1 VTDKP
6 KDHTASDGR
15 ASAPSPF
22 DQPTERFAAQ
32 SIRTS
37 TPSKPPLAHTDEDLD
52 FDAPDRDSLPTEQIP
67 TFRPVPSR
75 TPDIAD
81 SQPTVVIERGGFAAS
96 EPAARTAVTEPIRA
110 EPIGTATT
118 VAEPVVSD
126 PILSEPIVSEP
137 IVSEPI
143 ASPTAAGPV
152 VVPPASASED
162 AGRGTLDLG
171 LLILRLAVGG
181 TLLAHGL
188 QKLTGVWNG
197 PGLGGY
203 RDQLVDSGFD
213 HARALATAG
222 AIGEVAGGALLIL
235 GLLTP
240 VAAAVVLA
248 VMINAWCLKQS
259 MVPGLEYFAPDGI
272 EYETLLGA
280 AAAAIV
286 LTGPGRISLDGR
298 RKWATR
304 PYVGS
309 AVVLIVGAA
318 VGVGVWFLFNGAN
331 PVI

>member
-1 VTDKP
+1 MTDKP
-6 KDHTASDGR
+6 KDHTASAGG

-37 TPSKPPLAHTDEDLD
+37 NPTRKLLPQTDEDLD
-52 FDAPDRDSLPTEQIP
+52 FGAPDRDSLPTEEIP
-67 TFRPVPSR
+67 AFRRLSSPAPS
-75 TPDIAD
+75 TVED
-81 SQPTVVIERGGFAAS
+81 QPTVVIARGEPVVS
-96 EPAARTAVTEPIRA
+96 EPVAMTAVTEPIAA
-110 EPIGTATT
+110 EPTVTDRT
-118 VAEPVVSD
+118 VAEPVVSE
-126 PILSEPIVSEP
+126 PILAEPVVSEP
-137 IVSEPI
+137 IGSH
-143 ASPTAAGPV
+143 TGAGPV
-152 VVPPASASED
+152 VVPPAEPSED
-162 AGRGTLDLG
+162 SRRGTLDLG
-171 LLILRLAVGG
+171 LLVLRAAVGG
-181 TLLAHGL
+181 TLLVHGL
-188 QKLTGVWNG
+188 QKLTGWWNG

-213 HARALATAG
+213 HARALAMAG
-222 AIGEVAGGALLIL
+222 AVGEVAGGALLIL

-259 MVPGLEYFAPDGI
+259 MVPGLEYFAPEGI
-272 EYETLLGA
+272 EYETVLGA
-280 AAAAIV
+280 AAAAII

-309 AVVLIVGAA
+309 AVVLILGVA